1 MRIAPML
8 VLLASS
14 TALAA
19 PPAAPPAP
27 ASVYRF
33 DLSVTGIDAS
43 PATYTML
50 LAEGHRS
57 ELRSGTN
64 VPFTAGG
71 GIAREQLGM
80 RLDLQYEQRGNMLL
94 VEGGFDMSAL
104 VPSTAGT
111 GAPTW
116 GRLEAKDLVVPV
128 TPDKPVMFASLYDVA
143 THHRYQVTITA
154 HRAM

>member
-1 MRIAPML
+1 MRIAPL
-8 VLLASS
+8 FVLLASS
-14 TALAA
+14 TALAT
-19 PPAAPPAP
+19 PTSAPPAP

-33 DLSVTGIDAS
+33 DVAVTGIDAS

-50 LAEGHRS
+50 LAENRPS

-64 VPFTAGG
+64 VPFPAPGG
-71 GIAREQLGM
+71 VAREQLGM
-80 RLDLQYEQRGNMLL
+80 RLELSYAQHGNLLL

-104 VPSTAGT
+104 VPNAAGT

-128 TPDKPVMFASLYDVA
+128 TPGKPAVFASLYDVA
-143 THHRYQVTITA
+143 THHRYEVTITA